1 MTEAGVRLKRMAD
14 PKPKRAGYQDVLES
28 PEHLVAEVVEGD
40 LYLSPRP
47 GLAHAE
53 AASALLGDLRN
64 PFGRGKGGPGGWVLL
79 FEPELHL
86 GIGPDIVVPDIAGWR
101 RQRMPILPNEPFLTL
116 APDWVCEVVS
126 PKTGRLDRI
135 KKLPLYVREGVSH
148 AWLVDPLQRMLEVF
162 PNESGRWALLST
174 HAEDEKVR
182 AEPFDAVELE
192 LGALWADVQPAELR

>member
-1 MTEAGVRLKRMAD
+1 MAD
-14 PKPKRAGYQDVLES
+14 PKRKRAGYQDVLES
-28 PEHLVAEVVEGD
+28 PEHMVAEVVEGD
-40 LYLSPRP
+40 LYLSLRP

-86 GIGPDIVVPDIAGWR
+86 GAEPAIVVPDIAGWR
-101 RQRMPILPNEPFLTL
+101 RQRLPILPNEPYLTL

-148 AWLVDPLQRMLEVF
+148 AWLIDPLQRTLEVF
-162 PNESGRWALLST
+162 RNESGRWALLST
-174 HAEDEKVR
+174 HAEDDEVR
-182 AEPFDAVELE
+182 AEPFDAIGLD
-192 LGALWADVQPAELR
+192 LAFLWADVEVAEPR

>member
-1 MTEAGVRLKRMAD
+1 MAD
-14 PKPKRAGYQDVLES
+14 PKRKRAGYQDVLES
-28 PEHLVAEVVEGD
+28 PEHMVAEVVEGD

-86 GIGPDIVVPDIAGWR
+86 GTEPAIVVPDIAGWR
-101 RQRMPILPNEPFLTL
+101 RQRLPILPNEPYLTL

-148 AWLVDPLQRMLEVF
+148 AWLIDPLQRTLEVF
-162 PNESGRWALLST
+162 RNESGRWALLST
-174 HAEDEKVR
+174 HAEDDEVR
-182 AEPFDAVELE
+182 AEPFDAIGLD
-192 LGALWADVQPAELR
+192 LALLWADVELAEPR